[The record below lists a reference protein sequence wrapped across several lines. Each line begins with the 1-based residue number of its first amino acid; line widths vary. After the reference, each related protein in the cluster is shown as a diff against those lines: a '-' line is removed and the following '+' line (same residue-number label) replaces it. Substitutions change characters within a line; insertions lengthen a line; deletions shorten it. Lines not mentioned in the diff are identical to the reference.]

1 MDLDELAAI
10 VAPEQTAIITQECQL
25 GVIGPKAALP
35 QLAEA
40 ARDTGMIDNV
50 ARLVEAGRAAGV
62 QIIHHVATHRPDLK
76 GANHNARLF
85 RAMAR
90 RGGPQVTGSEMTE
103 IAPPITVDESDI
115 MSSRLHGLGPLAGT
129 DVDPILRNLGT
140 KTLVVVGVSSNVA
153 IPNTVFD
160 AVNLAY
166 EVVLPRDAV
175 AGVPTDYTD
184 TIIANSL
191 SLVATITTT
200 DELVACWTR

>member
-62 QIIHHVATHRPDLK
+62 HTIHPLATHRPDLK

-90 RGGPQVTGSEMTE
+90 RGGSFHPSMY
-103 IAPPITVDESDI
+103 II
-115 MSSRLHGLGPLAGT
+115 PLT
-129 DVDPILRNLGT
+129 R
-140 KTLVVVGVSSNVA
+140 
-153 IPNTVFD
+153 
-160 AVNLAY
+160 
-166 EVVLPRDAV
+166 
-175 AGVPTDYTD
+175 
-184 TIIANSL
+184 
-191 SLVATITTT
+191 
-200 DELVACWTR
+200 WTRRSPATPVP

>member
-1 MDLDELAAI
+1 MDLDELTAI